1 METIKIKS
9 EVKMGVS
16 SINLKQQSKN
26 LERKVTNI
34 NEKTQLSGS
43 RILKHFSGMLR
54 MERKPRNN
62 M

>member
-1 METIKIKS
+1 METIRIKS
-9 EVKMGVS
+9 EVKMGIS

-26 LERKVTNI
+26 LETKVTNI

-43 RILKHFSGMLR
+43 RILKHFLGMLR
-54 MERKPRNN
+54 MERKPRNS